1 MTGVDL
7 SRIAEEVVLW
17 TTAEFGFVRLD
28 DGYSTGSSI
37 MPQKKNPDI
46 AELTRGK
53 SGRLIGNLTG
63 LLATLK
69 GLPLAYNRDLQ
80 EDKEPVFDSVD
91 TLLVVLPAVTGMIA
105 TLTFDTARLTELAP
119 RGFSLATD
127 VAEWLVRAGVP
138 FREAHE
144 IAGAAVRRCEELSC
158 DLPDLTDEQLAE
170 VSASLTPDVRE
181 VLTVAGSVGSRDG
194 RGGTAPLRVGE
205 QLAELR
211 TRVEAARAGLA

>member
-1 MTGVDL
+1 
-7 SRIAEEVVLW
+7 
-17 TTAEFGFVRLD
+17 
-28 DGYSTGSSI
+28 
-37 MPQKKNPDI
+37 
-46 AELTRGK
+46 
-53 SGRLIGNLTG
+53 
-63 LLATLK
+63 
-69 GLPLAYNRDLQ
+69 
-80 EDKEPVFDSVD
+80 
-91 TLLVVLPAVTGMIA
+91 
-105 TLTFDTARLTELAP
+105 
-119 RGFSLATD
+119 
-127 VAEWLVRAGVP
+127 VRAGVP

-144 IAGAAVRRCEELSC
+144 IAGAAVRRCEELTC